1 MCSSSLG
8 TLCRVDEGKKRL
20 AWWEVS
26 HMLEEGVCGRAL
38 QDGGTWSCLISR
50 GGMVGL
56 ITSRHGMGT
65 PGGAHAGR
73 WWPEMTRITDCS
85 AGLGCF
91 EEGVG
96 GHEWARARRTATYD
110 VDTSH
115 EKLALRCERRF
126 FS

>member
-1 MCSSSLG
+1 MCSSTLG
-8 TLCRVDEGKKRL
+8 TLCRVDEGKKGL
-20 AWWEVS
+20 ASWEVS

-73 WWPEMTRITDCS
+73 WWPEMARITDCS

-96 GHEWARARRTATYD
+96 
-110 VDTSH
+110 TS
-115 EKLALRCERRF
+115 KTDSYLRC
-126 FS
+126 

>member
-1 MCSSSLG
+1 
-8 TLCRVDEGKKRL
+8 
-20 AWWEVS
+20 
-26 HMLEEGVCGRAL
+26 MLEEGVCGRAL

-73 WWPEMTRITDCS
+73 RWPEMTRITDCS

-91 EEGVG
+91 EERVG
-96 GHEWARARRTATYD
+96 GHEWTRARRTAAYG
-110 VDTSH
+110 VDTGH

>member
-1 MCSSSLG
+1 
-8 TLCRVDEGKKRL
+8 
-20 AWWEVS
+20 
-26 HMLEEGVCGRAL
+26 MLEEGVCGRAL
-38 QDGGTWSCLISR
+38 QDGGIGSCLISR

-96 GHEWARARRTATYD
+96 GHEWARAGRTATYD
-110 VDTSH
+110 VDTGH

-126 FS
+126 FP